1 MGAKRIAWVTFI
13 RSVPPPPLSPRRS
26 SSRDCRIVEGVRP
39 FRRRLSS
46 VKPFTRRRM
55 PKREMHAWPVHLPTR
70 GRCCARDRTCSV
82 GHADPVA
89 PGRTTLEAKRDVDS
103 LTPSGSSR
111 SSEQEDASSIALSS
125 KFIRFERTAGTLHVS
140 RPESAEISSSSFV
153 IDVSSFDSWS
163 FSAEHLRRSDG
174 SCRYFSLE

>member
-13 RSVPPPPLSPRRS
+13 RSVPPPPPSPRRS

-82 GHADPVA
+82 DHAPVA
-89 PGRTTLEAKRDVDS
+89 PSLHQAKTCTHERRRF
-103 LTPSGSSR
+103 LTPSGSR
-111 SSEQEDASSIALSS
+111 
-125 KFIRFERTAGTLHVS
+125 
-140 RPESAEISSSSFV
+140 SSSSKMRARCTFFKVCYFERWMFLVSNQPKRLSFV
-153 IDVSSFDSWS
+153 IVC
-163 FSAEHLRRSDG
+163 H
-174 SCRYFSLE
+174 RYLVI